1 MQPRRDHIR
10 LAVHSAKKAEPSINV
25 MIVDDSLTVRTVFS
39 RMIGS
44 DPALHISATASS
56 GEAALKALTKSKV
69 DVILLDLEMP
79 GMGGLDALPQL
90 LAAQEGVQVLVVSS
104 LAREGAEHTIA
115 ALSQGAADTML
126 KPRSG
131 GFDDAYRLLLLE
143 KIRALGGFISY
154 PETAQDSSDIGNHP
168 HARPTAN
175 RVIKRPEIL
184 AFGASTG
191 GIHALNIVL
200 RALPADLVLPIVITQ
215 HLPANFV
222 PIFARQIEAASG
234 RTTHVA
240 DEGTTVS
247 KGEVLIATGKGHMEF
262 TRCGNDICTTV
273 STQPVSSNC
282 LPSVDPML
290 ASIAQVYD
298 GHALGV
304 ILSGMGRDGLDGAT
318 ALVKAG
324 GGLFAQ
330 DAQSAAVWGMP
341 GAVSNAGIVDEC
353 LPPAEIA
360 KKICAYAGAA
370 AWS

>member
-1 MQPRRDHIR
+1 MQPRRAPTP
-10 LAVHSAKKAEPSINV
+10 LAANSADKAKSSISV

-44 DPALHISATASS
+44 DPALRIVATANS
-56 GEAALKALTKSKV
+56 GEAALQELSSSKA

-79 GMGGLDALPQL
+79 GMGGLDALPKL
-90 LAAQEGVQVLVVSS
+90 LAAQDDVQILVVSS
-104 LAREGAEHTIA
+104 LAKVGAEHTIA
-115 ALSQGAADTML
+115 ALAEGAADTML

-131 GFDDAYRLLLLE
+131 GFDDAYRLSLLE
-143 KIRALGGFISY
+143 KIKALGGAKQDTDRTPSISN
-154 PETAQDSSDIGNHP
+154 EGIHAKAQ
-168 HARPTAN
+168 PTAK

-200 RALPADLVLPIVITQ
+200 RALPPEFALPIVITQ

-234 RTTHVA
+234 RPTHVA
-240 DEGTTVS
+240 VEGTKVDR
-247 KGEVLIATGKGHMEF
+247 GEVLIATGKGHMEF
-262 TRCGNDICTTV
+262 TRTADDVRTAV
-273 STQPVSSNC
+273 STQAVSSNC

-290 ASIAQVYD
+290 ASLAKVFD

-304 ILSGMGRDGLDGAT
+304 ILSGMGRDGLEGAS
-318 ALVKAG
+318 ALVAAG
-324 GGLFAQ
+324 GGLLAQ
-330 DAQSAAVWGMP
+330 DAQSSAVWGMP

-353 LPPAEIA
+353 LPPLKIA
-360 KKICAYAGAA
+360 QQICDSAGAA
-370 AWS
+370 AWR